1 MEQPARYSKNPLN
14 LYPFCEKASAES
26 PLEWSKWAAILE
38 VGMFAKN
45 EIEVRNLL
53 RNKPE
58 LVEAAEPMSKVK
70 ITGETYAQ
78 KKNRDV
84 RNQEKR
90 VGWKNREQKARKK
103 GVLCNSFS
111 WDEVDAKV
119 RSNFFPC
126 VSSEGQRQ
134 TIPTEETKPRPAYC
148 HHERLYDVLEVVFV
162 TTRILAFERYNFIC
176 KQQKKTESLAPNRK
190 QKNRDVR
197 NQEKR
202 VGWKN
207 REEKVRKK
215 ECCVIHSPGMRRMRK
230 SAVIFFHA
238 SAQSG
243 NDRQVQQK
251 RLNLNLHHV
260 TTKDFMT
267 VLEAVFVTTKILAF
281 ERFNFICRKQKKTE
295 SIAQLPAD

>member
-1 MEQPARYSKNPLN
+1 MN

-78 KKNRDV
+78 KKNCDF

-119 RSNFFPC
+119 RSNFFHALA
-126 VSSEGQRQ
+126 QR
-134 TIPTEETKPRPAYC
+134 
-148 HHERLYDVLEVVFV
+148 
-162 TTRILAFERYNFIC
+162 
-176 KQQKKTESLAPNRK
+176 
-190 QKNRDVR
+190 
-197 NQEKR
+197 
-202 VGWKN
+202 
-207 REEKVRKK
+207 
-215 ECCVIHSPGMRRMRK
+215 
-230 SAVIFFHA
+230 
-238 SAQSG
+238 G
-243 NDRQVQQK
+243 NDRQFQQK
-251 RLNLNLHHV
+251 RPILDLHTV
-260 TTKDFMT
+260 TTKDFMM
-267 VLEAVFVTTKILAF
+267 F
-281 ERFNFICRKQKKTE
+281 
-295 SIAQLPAD
+295 

>member
-1 MEQPARYSKNPLN
+1 MEQPAGYSKNPLN

-38 VGMFAKN
+38 VGVFAKN

-70 ITGETYAQ
+70 ITDKTYAQ
-78 KKNRDV
+78 KKNRDD
-84 RNQEKR
+84 RNQEK
-90 VGWKNREQKARKK
+90 
-103 GVLCNSFS
+103 
-111 WDEVDAKV
+111 
-119 RSNFFPC
+119 
-126 VSSEGQRQ
+126 
-134 TIPTEETKPRPAYC
+134 
-148 HHERLYDVLEVVFV
+148 RLYDVLEVVFV

-176 KQQKKTESLAPNRK
+176 RQQKKTERLHQTENRK
-190 QKNRDVR
+190 TVML
-197 NQEKR
+197 ETKR
-202 VGWKN
+202 SESVGKTA
-207 REEKVRKK
+207 RKK
-215 ECCVIHSPGMRRMRK
+215 SGKKKCCVIHSPGMRRMQK
-230 SAVIFFHA
+230 SAVIFYHA

-251 RLNLNLHHV
+251 RLNLDLHNV

-281 ERFNFICRKQKKTE
+281 ERYNFICRKQKKTE
-295 SIAQLPAD
+295 SLAQLPAD